1 MILPQKV
8 TNMELAIPHI
18 LIMNTDSLLGL
29 ACEHTLGQQRA
40 TPRSPGYHGSG
51 LKFSILFGSEYVCG
65 PSGACG
71 LGSCYACVLGNK
83 EQNGRWID
91 GYVCV

>member
-29 ACEHTLGQQRA
+29 ACEHTLGQQSA

-71 LGSCYACVLGNK
+71 LGSCYACVLG
-83 EQNGRWID
+83 
-91 GYVCV
+91 